1 MLFYNARM
9 FRRTL
14 LATPAIILAPRAL
27 AQTPP
32 VAVASFSILGDLA
45 RRVLEPAVALSVM
58 AGPDVDAH
66 HFQAR
71 PSHIAMLRGAAMA
84 IRNGW
89 GFDGWFNRAAQAANF
104 TGVMVT
110 ATDGL
115 TARPAPRG
123 PGTHSHGPNDPHAW
137 QDVAAA
143 RHYVRQIAAGAAR
156 LNLAGAA
163 ERAAALDARLAALD
177 GWVREQIAGVPEARR
192 IVVTSHDAFGY
203 FGAAYGVRFLAPQGV
218 STRGEPSAQA
228 VAGLIRQLRS
238 QNITAVFMEN
248 MANPATLNRLA
259 QEAGVTVRGRLYA
272 DALSVPDGPAP
283 DYEAMMRH
291 NVTLMVAAM
300 RG

>member
-1 MLFYNARM
+1 ML
-9 FRRTL
+9 RRTL
-14 LATPAIILAPRAL
+14 LFTPALAF
-27 AQTPP
+27 AQAPP
-32 VAVASFSILGDLA
+32 VVVASFSILGDLA
-45 RRVLEPAVALSVM
+45 GQVLGPAATLHVM

-71 PSHIAMLRGAAMA
+71 PSHLAMLRGAAMA

-104 TGVMVT
+104 NGQMVT
-110 ATDGL
+110 ATEGL
-115 TARPAPRG
+115 PPRAAPRG
-123 PGTHSHGPNDPHAW
+123 RGGHSHGANDPHAW

-143 RHYVRQIAAGAAR
+143 RHYLRQIAAGAAR
-156 LNLAGAA
+156 LNLAGSA
-163 ERAAALDARLAALD
+163 ERAAAADARLATLD
-177 GWVREQIAGVPEARR
+177 GWVREQIATVPEPRR
-192 IVVTSHDAFGY
+192 VVLTSHDAFSY

-218 STRGEPSAQA
+218 STQAEPSAQA
-228 VAGLIRQLRS
+228 VAALIRQVRA

-248 MANPATLNRLA
+248 MTNPATLNRLA

-272 DALSVPDGPAP
+272 DALSGPGGPAA

>member
-1 MLFYNARM
+1 MLFYNSRM
-9 FRRTL
+9 LRRTL
-14 LATPAIILAPRAL
+14 LFTPALAF
-27 AQTPP
+27 AQAPP
-32 VAVASFSILGDLA
+32 VVVASFSILGDLA
-45 RRVLEPAVALSVM
+45 GQVLGPAATLNVM

-104 TGVMVT
+104 SGVMVT
-110 ATDGL
+110 ATEGL
-115 TARPAPRG
+115 PPRAAPRG
-123 PGTHSHGPNDPHAW
+123 RGGHNHGANDPHAW

-156 LNLAGAA
+156 LNLDVAT
-163 ERAAALDARLAALD
+163 RAAAADARLAALD
-177 GWVREQIAGVPEARR
+177 AWVRAQIGTVPEARR
-192 IVVTSHDAFGY
+192 VVLTSHDAFAY

-218 STRGEPSAQA
+218 STQAEPSAQA
-228 VAGLIRQLRS
+228 VAALIRQVRA

-248 MANPATLNRLA
+248 MTNPATLNRLA

-272 DALSVPDGPAP
+272 DALSGPAGP
-283 DYEAMMRH
+283 AADYQAMMRH
-291 NVTLMVAAM
+291 NVTVMVEAM